1 MSTDEALAELFLAT
15 SRRIRRETMR
25 RIRPLGLNPH
35 LSRALRVIGEHAPLR
50 PSQLATLLDVAPRSA
65 TDTVTALIAAGWIA
79 RTPDPTDGRSYR
91 IEPTAAGRNLI
102 ARVQHTRTEVTSEVF
117 GTLTRT
123 ERELLAKILCRLGG
137 DSP

>member
-1 MSTDEALAELFLAT
+1 MTTDEALAELFLAT
-15 SRRIRRETMR
+15 SRRIRRETMQ

-50 PSQLATLLDVAPRSA
+50 PSRLAALLDVAPRSA
-65 TDTVTALIAAGWIA
+65 TDTITALTAAGWIT

-91 IEPTAAGRNLI
+91 VEPTGAGRDLI
-102 ARVQHTRTEVTSEVF
+102 AQVQRTRTEVTAEIF
-117 GTLTRT
+117 GTLGKA
-123 ERELLAKILCRLGG
+123 ERELLEKILCRLGG